1 MGKACAPRPVKLIV
15 SAFAPADTLLQHA
28 RQRLVAA
35 YGPVDLES
43 ELLPFAHTSYY
54 DAEFGGPPAPGGPP
68 GPGGGTLVRRIWSF
82 EPLIDPG
89 ALAAIKLW
97 TNDLEQSGAIDGR
110 RRINLDPGYVSL
122 AKLVLA
128 TTKNHGHR
136 IYLRDGIYAEVTLRY
151 RDGAFS
157 SWPWTYPDYAT
168 AAYCALFDQIRRR
181 YVAQLHGRTEE

>member
-1 MGKACAPRPVKLIV
+1 MGKANVPRPVKLIV
-15 SAFAPADTLLQHA
+15 SAFAPADALLQQA
-28 RQRLVAA
+28 RQRLAAA
-35 YGPVDLES
+35 YGAVDVES

-54 DAEFGGPPAPGGPP
+54 DAEFGGPPDLGGRA
-68 GPGGGTLVRRIWSF
+68 LVRRIWSF

-89 ALAAIKLW
+89 ALAAIKLS
-97 TNDLEQSGAIDGR
+97 TNDLEQGWAMDGR
-110 RRINLDPGYVSL
+110 RRVNLDPGYVSL

-151 RDGAFS
+151 QDGAFS
-157 SWPWTYPDYAT
+157 PWPWTYPDYAT
-168 AAYCALFDQIRRR
+168 AAYCALFGQIRRR